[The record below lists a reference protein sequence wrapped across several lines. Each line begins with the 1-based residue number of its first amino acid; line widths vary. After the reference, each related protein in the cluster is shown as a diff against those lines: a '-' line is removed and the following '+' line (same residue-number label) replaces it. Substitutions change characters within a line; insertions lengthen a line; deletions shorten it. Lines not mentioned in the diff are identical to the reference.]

1 MCEII
6 TLYAIFDDDGNVYDI
21 CHEPC
26 ESMMDGNYDSKKQI
40 EDEFSVYREQAG
52 KCIRKVTIT
61 YDVEESESE

>member
-40 EDEFSVYREQAG
+40 EDTRRGFFR
-52 KCIRKVTIT
+52 CLFL
-61 YDVEESESE
+61 DVND